1 MRYENTDKDRL
12 INEIVDIEFAMFD
25 KVNSL
30 TGRAPCQNDE
40 RTFYIMRY
48 SQHNAFSEMTLLSY
62 RKDLNDAKM
71 QGRNMITEKYG
82 YMMEFT
88 DKLYYENMLKSSL
101 PSVSKQK
108 LDLIEQ
114 ILEIQEQDFK
124 EFEEKYPYF
133 ASSGRP
139 KTIKNSVATVRVY
152 TIGELKTYSYETL
165 LLYKNDLI
173 SSREQGMSTVM
184 KIHLQTA
191 IFYGYKNIEDAEQS
205 IKMRLNKS

>member
-12 INEIVDIEFAMFD
+12 INEIIDIEFAMFD

-30 TGRAPCQNDE
+30 TGRAPCQNDQ

-62 RKDLNDAKM
+62 RKDLNDANA

-88 DKLYYENMLKSSL
+88 DKQYYEDILKHSL
-101 PSVSKQK
+101 PMVSKEK
-108 LDLIEQ
+108 LDLIDE

-139 KTIKNSVATVRVY
+139 KTTKNAVATVRVY

-165 LLYKNDLI
+165 LLYKNDLLN
-173 SSREQGMSTVM
+173 SREQGMSVVM
-184 KIHLQTA
+184 KIQLQTS
-191 IFYGYKNIEDAEQS
+191 IFYGYKGIQDAEES
-205 IKMRLNKS
+205 IKMKKNKS

>member
-12 INEIVDIEFAMFD
+12 INEIIDIEFAMFD

-30 TGRAPCQNDE
+30 TGRAPCQNDQ

-62 RKDLNDAKM
+62 RKDLNDANA

-88 DKLYYENMLKSSL
+88 DKQYYEDILKHSL
-101 PSVSKQK
+101 PMVSKEK
-108 LDLIEQ
+108 LDLIDE

-139 KTIKNSVATVRVY
+139 KITKNAVATVRVY

-165 LLYKNDLI
+165 LLYKNDLLN
-173 SSREQGMSTVM
+173 SREQGMSVVM
-184 KIHLQTA
+184 KIQLQTS
-191 IFYGYKNIEDAEQS
+191 IFYGYKGIQDAEES
-205 IKMRLNKS
+205 IKMKKNKS